1 MVGGPLV
8 VESTIT
14 IALWLKTSQP
24 GYATVFQ
31 TDGYKAATTE
41 FTPAWRWRQ
50 TQRQAARNRFCKKT
64 HLPEALE
71 LPLLDAEQLAG
82 LPADDGGVARR
93 VVQDGLPERRADP
106 QRADGDCILYTDTPE
121 RVVENGRK

>member
-1 MVGGPLV
+1 MQLFSRRTDTRLQQQSSTRLGAGGRHSDKQLV
-8 VESTIT
+8 TGFV
-14 IALWLKTSQP
+14 
-24 GYATVFQ
+24 
-31 TDGYKAATTE
+31 
-41 FTPAWRWRQ
+41 
-50 TQRQAARNRFCKKT
+50 KKT